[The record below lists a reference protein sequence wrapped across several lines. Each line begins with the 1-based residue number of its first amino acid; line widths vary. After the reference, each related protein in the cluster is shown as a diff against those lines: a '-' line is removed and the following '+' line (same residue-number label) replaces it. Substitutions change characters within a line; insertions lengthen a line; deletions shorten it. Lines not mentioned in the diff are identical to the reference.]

1 MKFRPFKLA
10 PILVAVA
17 TVLLG
22 CWAEWSKLGLF
33 RRLEWITYDWRVRL
47 TFNSTA
53 PTATNLGAVFI
64 DDESLRVINER
75 VQASWPWPRD
85 LHGLLVRDLAA
96 LGARRVAFD
105 ILFAELAADQTADAA
120 FARELQA
127 AGNVHL
133 PVFGETK
140 GGRWSAIPPA
150 ELFRTNCLALGHAT
164 SETDTDGV
172 LRRAKPFKDDPRL
185 GRIWHLGLLLAADEL
200 GLDLASAVVL
210 PHRVELRGTNG
221 ARRVIPLDDEG
232 FFLIDWSL
240 AWNDPRLTKAGF
252 EDILAERR
260 AAGDTPD
267 APGRWAGK
275 LVVVGSIG
283 SGNNISDIGAT
294 PLAKESYLVGKHW
307 NVANSLLTG
316 RFVTRTGPGWN
327 LGLIL
332 ALGAL
337 SALLTWNT
345 RASLATVAVLLV
357 AAAYSVAAIL
367 LFTHHRVWLPWV
379 IPVGVGLVLT
389 HVTGLTYR
397 LVFEERERRRVRG
410 IFSKLVSPEVVTEL
424 LAAENLH
431 LGGARRH
438 ITVFFADVRGF
449 TEMTDSGQA
458 RAEEY
463 ARANN
468 LTPEATEAHL
478 DAHAAE
484 TLETVNSYLATIADQ
499 IKKHGGTLDK
509 YIGDCVMAFWGAPG
523 TEEHHAVKCV
533 RAAIDAQ
540 RAIYELNRARHAEN
554 QRRDEANRTRGGEGE
569 PLLPLLPLLTLGT
582 GINTGNAIVGL
593 MGSDAHILNYTVFGR
608 EVNLASRL
616 EVVSGR
622 GRIIIGEATY
632 KDLQRDDPALAAK
645 CVRLA
650 PVLVKGIQR
659 PVPIFE
665 VPWKPEA
672 PPAPVENPNPE
683 TRTPKE
689 ARNPNTES

>member
-1 MKFRPFKLA
+1 MKLRPFKLA
-10 PILVAVA
+10 PILVAFA
-17 TVLLG
+17 SVLLG
-22 CWAEWSKLGLF
+22 CWAEWSKLDLF

-47 TFNSTA
+47 AFSADA
-53 PTATNLGAVFI
+53 PVSTNLGAVFI

-96 LGARRVAFD
+96 LGARHVAFD
-105 ILFAELAADQTADAA
+105 ILFAELAADQAADAA

-127 AGNVHL
+127 AGNVYL

-140 GGRWSAIPPA
+140 SGRWSAIPPA
-150 ELFRTNCLALGHAT
+150 DLFRTNCLALGHAT
-164 SETDTDGV
+164 SETDADGV
-172 LRRAKPFKDDPRL
+172 LRRAKPYKDDPQL
-185 GRIWHLGLLLAADEL
+185 GRIWHLGLLLAAAEL
-200 GLDLASAVVL
+200 GLDLQSATVL
-210 PHRVELRGTNG
+210 PDRVELRGANG

-232 FFLIDWSL
+232 YFLIDWSL

-252 EDILAERR
+252 EDILVERR
-260 AAGDTPD
+260 GAGDAAGVPS
-267 APGRWAGK
+267 RWAGK

-283 SGNNISDIGAT
+283 SGNNISDIGGT
-294 PLAKESYLVGKHW
+294 PLAKESYLVSKHW

-316 RFVTRTGPGWN
+316 RFVSRTGLGWN

-332 ALGAL
+332 ALGVL

-345 RASLATVAVLLV
+345 RASLATITVLF
-357 AAAYSVAAIL
+357 AAAVYSIAAIL

-379 IPVGVGLVLT
+379 VPVGIGLVLT
-389 HVTGLTYR
+389 HVASLTYR

-410 IFSKLVSPEVVTEL
+410 IFSKLVSPEVVTTL
-424 LAAENLH
+424 LAAEDLH
-431 LGGARRH
+431 LGGARRR

-468 LTPEATEAHL
+468 LSPEATEAHL

-523 TEEHHAVKCV
+523 EEEHHAIKCV

-540 RAIYELNRARHAEN
+540 RAINELNRARHAEN

-616 EVVSGR
+616 EGVSGR

-632 KDLQRDDPALAAK
+632 HDLQRDDPALAAK

-659 PVPIFE
+659 PVPVFE
-665 VPWKPEA
+665 VPWKTEVLPAAPA
-672 PPAPVENPNPE
+672 PPAP
-683 TRTPKE
+683 T
-689 ARNPNTES
+689 A